1 MGGYGSGRWYRWS
14 TKDTV
19 DGNRYIDVRR
29 WYRED
34 KLCPG
39 LWFSWC
45 WCDRETGEKKASINV
60 RTHLDLVV
68 LSYRSRKPGEEWKDV
83 AESIRLTWTSC
94 NYGGRRPWFVCP
106 GVVNGVPCQR
116 RVAVLY
122 GTGDYFLCRHCYGLA
137 YESQRENRA
146 YRALRRANKIRERL
160 GGHAGMAL
168 PFLSK
173 PKGMRW
179 ETYYR
184 LHREADEAEYESL
197 LAMVERL
204 S

>member
-1 MGGYGSGRWYRWS
+1 MGGSGSGRWYRWS
-14 TKDTV
+14 TKGTAE
-19 DGNRYIDVRR
+19 GCRQIDVRR
-29 WYRED
+29 WHREGG
-34 KLCPG
+34 LRPG

-45 WCDRETGEKKASINV
+45 WWDRETGEKKASINV
-60 RTHLDLVV
+60 RTHPDLVV
-68 LSYRSRKPGEEWKDV
+68 LSYRTRRLGEEWKDL
-83 AESIRLTWTSC
+83 EEPIQLIWTPC

-106 GVVNGVPCQR
+106 GVVSGVPCQR
-116 RVAVLY
+116 RVGVLY
-122 GTGDYFLCRHCYGLA
+122 NARDYFLCRHCYGLA

-160 GGHAGMAL
+160 GGRAGMAW
-168 PFLSK
+168 PFPSK

-179 ETYYR
+179 ETYHR